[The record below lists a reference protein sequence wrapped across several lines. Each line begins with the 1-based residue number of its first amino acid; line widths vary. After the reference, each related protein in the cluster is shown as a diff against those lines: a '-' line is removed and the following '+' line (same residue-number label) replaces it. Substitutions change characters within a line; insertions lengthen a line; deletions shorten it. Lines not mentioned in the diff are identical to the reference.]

1 MKNIK
6 FNKRFVN
13 LSNQYKIIFLSSF
26 FSFLLIF
33 LRLFFLQVIN
43 NETYK
48 KMSDQNRIRLIATEP
63 IRGKILD
70 KNGNVLVRSKLNY
83 SLIIKPQFVSENI
96 WQKYKYSIAN
106 LLSLDVEKLDLK
118 YKNALKNKKY
128 SINLVNNLSV
138 DQIIKF
144 KENQENFF
152 GIEILRKVKRDYPY
166 KTLGAHALGYTSA
179 ITNSEFKILSK
190 KGYRLND
197 LIGRTGVEAAYEK
210 YLRGEWG
217 GEMIEVNSND
227 IVQKSLGV
235 KPSKKGEDVTLT
247 IDLSLQ
253 KISEEVLK
261 DKKGGAV
268 IVMDPRDGAIRAIA
282 SKPTFDLNF
291 FTKDFKPEKEYNDL
305 FYSKSKPLFS
315 RALNAYDP
323 GSVWKIVTALA
334 GMESGKFPPSTQLQT
349 FPCIVY
355 GSQCFREHNDEGF
368 GTIGY
373 EDALRVSSNTFFYQI
388 GDGVGVDEINRISK
402 ILGFNKLSGIE
413 IGDQEDQGLI
423 ASSEWAKKGRGW
435 GKPGETPW
443 LPEDIASMS
452 IGQFVVQTTPIQ
464 IARAYAVIANGGY
477 LVTPHLSKLG
487 KDNLRYKRPMKVD
500 IDPQHLQVIK
510 NGLSKVVQS
519 GTGVSINYGSNNFPP
534 ISGKTGTA
542 EDALGGPDHAWFV
555 CFAPSENSELLIVA
569 FAENTPGGGSVHA
582 LPMAKK
588 ILEEWHKNNKN

>member
-1 MKNIK
+1 M
-6 FNKRFVN
+6 
-13 LSNQYKIIFLSSF
+13 SSF
-26 FSFLLIF
+26 AFLLIF

-43 NETYK
+43 NQTFK

-70 KNGNVLVRSKLNY
+70 KNGELLATSKLEY
-83 SLIIKPQFVSENI
+83 SLIIKPQFVTETK
-96 WQKYKYSIAN
+96 WQEYKYSLAN
-106 LLSLDVEKLDLK
+106 FLNLEIEKLDLK
-118 YKNALKNKKY
+118 YYDGINNQKY
-128 SINLVNNLSV
+128 SITLVDNLSV
-138 DQIIKF
+138 EQIIKF
-144 KENQENFF
+144 KENEDNFL

-166 KTLGAHALGYTSA
+166 KTLGAHAIGYTSA
-179 ITNSEFKILSK
+179 ITNLEYEILSK

-197 LIGRTGVEAAYEK
+197 VIGRTGVEAAYEN
-210 YLRGEWG
+210 YLRGDWG
-217 GEMIEVNSND
+217 GEMIEVNANGNF
-227 IVQKSLGV
+227 QKSLGI
-235 KPSKKGEDVTLT
+235 KPSKKGKDITLT

-253 KISEEVLK
+253 KVAEKVLQ

-282 SKPTFDLNF
+282 SKPTFNLNF
-291 FTKDFKPEKEYNDL
+291 FTKDFKPEKEYNEL
-305 FYSKSKPLFS
+305 FFSDSKPLFN

-334 GMESGKFPPSTQLQT
+334 GMESGKFPPNTTLQT
-349 FPCIVY
+349 APCLVY

-368 GTIGY
+368 GAIGY

-388 GDGVGVDEINRISK
+388 GYGVGVDEINRISK
-402 ILGFNKLSGIE
+402 ILGFTKLSGIE
-413 IGDQEDQGLI
+413 IGDQEDRGLI
-423 ASSEWAKKGRGW
+423 ASSKWAENGRGW
-435 GKPGETPW
+435 GKPGKTPW
-443 LPEDIASMS
+443 VPEDIASMS
-452 IGQFVVQTTPIQ
+452 IGQFVVQTTPMQ

-477 LVTPHLSKLG
+477 LVTPYLSKLG
-487 KDNLRYKRPMKVD
+487 KENTSYKQPIKVD
-500 IDPQHLQVIK
+500 IDPKHLQVIK

-519 GTGVSINYGSNNFPP
+519 GTGVSMNYGSYNFPP

-555 CFAPSENSELLIVA
+555 CFAPSDNSELLVVA

-588 ILEEWHKNNKN
+588 ILEEWHKINN

>member
-1 MKNIK
+1 M
-6 FNKRFVN
+6 
-13 LSNQYKIIFLSSF
+13 SSF
-26 FSFLLIF
+26 AFLLIF

-43 NETYK
+43 NQTFK

-70 KNGNVLVRSKLNY
+70 KNGELLATSKLEY
-83 SLIIKPQFVSENI
+83 SLIIKPQFVTETK
-96 WQKYKYSIAN
+96 WQEYKYSLAN
-106 LLSLDVEKLDLK
+106 FLNLEIEKLDLK
-118 YKNALKNKKY
+118 YYDGINNQKY
-128 SINLVNNLSV
+128 SITLVDNLSV
-138 DQIIKF
+138 EQIIKF
-144 KENQENFF
+144 KENEDNFL

-166 KTLGAHALGYTSA
+166 KTLGAHAIGYTSA
-179 ITNSEFKILSK
+179 ITNLEYEILSK

-197 LIGRTGVEAAYEK
+197 LIGRTGVEAAYEN

-217 GEMIEVNSND
+217 GEMIEVNANGN
-227 IVQKSLGV
+227 VQKSLGI
-235 KPSKKGEDVTLT
+235 KPSKKGKDITLT

-253 KISEEVLK
+253 KVAEKVLQ

-282 SKPTFDLNF
+282 SKPTFNLNF
-291 FTKDFKPEKEYNDL
+291 FTKDFKPEKEYNEL
-305 FYSKSKPLFS
+305 FFSDSKPLFN

-334 GMESGKFPPSTQLQT
+334 GMESGKFPPNTTLQT
-349 FPCIVY
+349 APCLVY

-368 GTIGY
+368 GAIGY

-388 GDGVGVDEINRISK
+388 GYGVGVDEINRISK
-402 ILGFNKLSGIE
+402 ILGFTKLSGIE
-413 IGDQEDQGLI
+413 IGDQEDRGLI
-423 ASSEWAKKGRGW
+423 ASSKWAENGRGW
-435 GKPGETPW
+435 GKPGKTPW
-443 LPEDIASMS
+443 VPEDIASMS
-452 IGQFVVQTTPIQ
+452 IGQFVVQTTPMQ

-477 LVTPHLSKLG
+477 LVTPYLSKLG
-487 KDNLRYKRPMKVD
+487 KENTSYKQPIKVD
-500 IDPQHLQVIK
+500 IDPKHLQVIK

-519 GTGVSINYGSNNFPP
+519 GTGVSMNYGSYNFPP

-555 CFAPSENSELLIVA
+555 CFAPSENSELLVVA

-588 ILEEWHKNNKN
+588 ILEEWHKINN

>member
-1 MKNIK
+1 M
-6 FNKRFVN
+6 
-13 LSNQYKIIFLSSF
+13 IILLFSSF
-26 FSFLLIF
+26 AFSLIF
-33 LRLFFLQVIN
+33 FRLFFLQVIN
-43 NETYK
+43 YESFK

-70 KNGNVLVRSKLNY
+70 KNGEVLARSKLNY
-83 SLIIKPQFVSENI
+83 SLIIKPQLVSQST
-96 WQKYKYSIAN
+96 WQQYKYNIAN
-106 LLSLDVEKLDLK
+106 LLNLEIEELDLN
-118 YKNALKNKKY
+118 YKNGVKNKEY

-144 KENQENFF
+144 KENEDKFL
-152 GIEILRKVKRDYPY
+152 GIEILRKVRRDYPY
-166 KTLGAHALGYTSA
+166 KTLGAHTLGYTSA
-179 ITNSEFKILSK
+179 ITNSEFNILSK

-197 LIGRTGVEAAYEK
+197 LIGRSGVEAAYEN

-217 GEMIEVNSND
+217 GEMIEVNASGV
-227 IVQKSLGV
+227 VQKSLGI
-235 KPSKKGEDVTLT
+235 KPPRKGEDIILT

-253 KISEEVLK
+253 KVAEKVLQ

-305 FYSKSKPLFS
+305 FFSDSKPLFN

-334 GMESGKFPPSTQLQT
+334 GMESGKFPPNIRLQT
-349 FPCIVY
+349 APCIVY

-368 GTIGY
+368 GLIGY
-373 EDALRVSSNTFFYQI
+373 EDALRISSNTFFYQI
-388 GDGVGVDEINRISK
+388 GHGVGVDEINRISK
-402 ILGFNKLSGIE
+402 ILGFAKLSGIE
-413 IGDQEDQGLI
+413 IGDQEDRGLI
-423 ASSEWAKKGRGW
+423 ASSEWAKNGRGW
-435 GKPGETPW
+435 GKPGKTPW
-443 LPEDIASMS
+443 IPEDIASMS

-487 KDNLRYKRPMKVD
+487 KENSSYQEPLKVD
-500 IDPQHLQVIK
+500 IDPQHLQVIRD
-510 NGLSKVVQS
+510 GLSKVVQS
-519 GTGVSINYGSNNFPP
+519 GTGVSINYGSYNLPP
-534 ISGKTGTA
+534 VSGKTGTA
-542 EDALGGPDHAWFV
+542 EDALGGADHAWFV
-555 CFAPSENSELLIVA
+555 CYAPSEDSELLVVA

-582 LPMAKK
+582 LPMAKR
-588 ILEEWHKNNKN
+588 ILEEWYKNK

>member
-1 MKNIK
+1 LKNNK
-6 FNKRFVN
+6 FNKKLVQLN
-13 LSNQYKIIFLSSF
+13 NQHIIILILSSF
-26 FSFLLIF
+26 AFLLIF

-43 NETYK
+43 NQTFK

-70 KNGNVLVRSKLNY
+70 KNGELLATSKLEY
-83 SLIIKPQFVSENI
+83 SLIIKPQFVTETK
-96 WQKYKYSIAN
+96 WQEYKYSLAN
-106 LLSLDVEKLDLK
+106 FLNLEIEKLDLK
-118 YKNALKNKKY
+118 YYDGINNQKY
-128 SINLVNNLSV
+128 SITLVDNLSV
-138 DQIIKF
+138 EQIIKF
-144 KENQENFF
+144 KENEDNFL

-166 KTLGAHALGYTSA
+166 KTLGAHAIGYTSA
-179 ITNSEFKILSK
+179 ITNLEYEILSK

-197 LIGRTGVEAAYEK
+197 LIGRTGVEAAYEN

-217 GEMIEVNSND
+217 GEMIEVNANGN
-227 IVQKSLGV
+227 VQKSLGI
-235 KPSKKGEDVTLT
+235 KPSKKGKDITLT

-253 KISEEVLK
+253 KVAEKVLQ

-282 SKPTFDLNF
+282 SKPTFNLNF
-291 FTKDFKPEKEYNDL
+291 FTKDFKPEKEYNEL
-305 FYSKSKPLFS
+305 FFSDSKPLFN

-334 GMESGKFPPSTQLQT
+334 GMESGKFPPNTTLQT
-349 FPCIVY
+349 APCLVY

-368 GTIGY
+368 GAIGY

-388 GDGVGVDEINRISK
+388 GYGVGVDEINRISK
-402 ILGFNKLSGIE
+402 ILGFTKLSGIE
-413 IGDQEDQGLI
+413 IGDQEDRGLI
-423 ASSEWAKKGRGW
+423 ASSKWAENGRGW
-435 GKPGETPW
+435 GKPGKTPW
-443 LPEDIASMS
+443 VPEDIASMS
-452 IGQFVVQTTPIQ
+452 IGQFVVQTTPMQ

-477 LVTPHLSKLG
+477 LVTPYLSKLG
-487 KDNLRYKRPMKVD
+487 KENTSYKQPIKVD
-500 IDPQHLQVIK
+500 IDPKHLQVIK

-519 GTGVSINYGSNNFPP
+519 GTGVSMNYGSYNFPP

-555 CFAPSENSELLIVA
+555 CFAPSDNSELLVVA

-588 ILEEWHKNNKN
+588 ILEEWHKINN